1 MRNYMNNQV
10 VRTYYDVIKDKELY
24 YSFDKLWLCI
34 CTPYIMYKKKSWI
47 ENALRCQ
54 KYNREAILE
63 MNKML
68 VDRYLPYN
76 TEYTER
82 CKNCKLKC
90 SCKKMVANNR

>member
-10 VRTYYDVIKDKELY
+10 VRTYYDVIKDKELC

-34 CTPYIMYKKKSWI
+34 CNPDIMYKKKSWI

-54 KYNREAILE
+54 KYNREEVLA

-68 VDRYLPYN
+68 IGRCLPPN
-76 TEYTER
+76 TDI
-82 CKNCKLKC
+82 CKNCKLQC
-90 SCKKMVANNR
+90 SSKKMQDK